1 MNTLDL
7 IKKLCNERNISL
19 HKLEV
24 DLGFGNGSLTK
35 AKSLPFDR
43 VVAIAEYFNIKI
55 DYFLSDEEP
64 PIPLDNKVVEKA
76 MALYSDFQS
85 LSPENQTAL
94 LTLLK
99 SLQNES

>member
-1 MNTLDL
+1 MNTNEL
-7 IKKLCNERNISL
+7 IRKLCDEKGISI

-24 DLGFGNGSLTK
+24 DLGFSNGSLTK

-43 VVAIAEYFNIKI
+43 VVAIAEYFNVKI

-64 PIPLDNKVVEKA
+64 PVPVDNKVAEKA